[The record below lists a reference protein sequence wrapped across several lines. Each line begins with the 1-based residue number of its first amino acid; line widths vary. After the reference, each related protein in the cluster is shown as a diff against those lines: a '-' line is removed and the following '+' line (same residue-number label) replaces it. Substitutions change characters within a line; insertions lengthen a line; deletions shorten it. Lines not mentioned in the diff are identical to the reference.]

1 MDKNLI
7 RYTKMNAQIT
17 HRDAV
22 LHEDIRIHDGD
33 QLMQEVRLRVKQ
45 LWSQLFHNGL
55 QLLCCR
61 GRHSIPGLRFPPGEQ
76 TDKLTLNTPERH
88 TTGTAKNFTILIVRL

>member
-1 MDKNLI
+1 MDKTLV
-7 RYTKMNAQIT
+7 RYMNMKAQT
-17 HRDAV
+17 TYRDTV

-33 QLMQEVRLRVKQ
+33 QLMEEVRLGVKQ

-61 GRHSIPGLRFPPGEQ
+61 GWHSIPGLRFPPGEQ
-76 TDKLTLNTPERH
+76 MDKITSETHKWDSN
-88 TTGTAKNFTILIVRL
+88 NFTILITRL